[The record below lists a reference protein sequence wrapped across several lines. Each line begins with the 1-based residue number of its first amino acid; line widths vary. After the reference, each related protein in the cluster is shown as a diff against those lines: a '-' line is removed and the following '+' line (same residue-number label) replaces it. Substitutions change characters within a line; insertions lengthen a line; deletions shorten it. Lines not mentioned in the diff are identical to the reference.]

1 MTTPRGILRVHQQGE
16 QADVQV
22 VGWGRMYESLPLR
35 RYAAE
40 CLARGVM
47 LFRIDLRHCTYLD
60 STFLGTL
67 LHLKR
72 SSKRLGCGDVILVSP
87 SAECRRLLDQ
97 IGVLHFFVTET
108 SDEVAAAWQ
117 ELACTR
123 DDPAAFNRSVVEA
136 HEELAGLGGAA
147 GEQFRPVARCLARD
161 CSAESDATADA
172 RDAAK
177 RTTP

>member
-1 MTTPRGILRVHQQGE
+1 MATPRGIVRVHEKGAH
-16 QADVQV
+16 ADVQV

-40 CLARGVM
+40 CLGRGVT

-72 SSKRLGCGDVILVSP
+72 TTKRLACGNVILISP

-97 IGVLHFFVTET
+97 IGVLQLFVSET
-108 SDEVAAAWQ
+108 VEEAAAARPTLSWIRVRRSKRPTIRRRRRR
-117 ELACTR
+117 ATR
-123 DDPAAFNRSVVEA
+123 RA
-136 HEELAGLGGAA
+136 
-147 GEQFRPVARCLARD
+147 
-161 CSAESDATADA
+161 
-172 RDAAK
+172 
-177 RTTP
+177 